1 MVLNDFMKVKKR
13 NGKLEDFDKN
23 KIIRACKKAGASE
36 KDANDIVESLN
47 DEIYDGISTEEIRL
61 LVLRELHRR
70 NERAA
75 YEFRDHKK

>member
-1 MVLNDFMKVKKR
+1 MKVKKR
-13 NGKLEDFDKN
+13 DGKLEDFDKN
-23 KIIRACKKAGASE
+23 KIIRACKKVGCSQKE
-36 KDANDIVESLN
+36 ANDIVESIT

-75 YEFRDHKK
+75 YEFREYKK